1 MVIYED
7 MLHDG
12 IWRNSN
18 LYLEDGRLYAN
29 LSGARWIILAR
40 KVKDYTIQHGMGTLI
55 VDIDMTPIE
64 PEPVNYGGTLF
75 RLLDH
80 VVDVCIMDETQVVQQ
95 HWENPYVNYLDAEK
109 NYSKSEREVVDRLN
123 SQTQGY

>member
-29 LSGARWIILAR
+29 LSGSRWIVLAR
-40 KVKDYTIQHGMGTLI
+40 NVENYTIQFGMGTLI
-55 VDIDMTPIE
+55 VTMKPIAMD
-64 PEPVNYGGTLF
+64 GARTLF
-75 RLLDH
+75 RIIDKK
-80 VVDVCIMDETQVVQQ
+80 VSISIIDREDKISDF
-95 HWENPYVNYLDAEK
+95 WENPYRNYLDAEK
-109 NYSKSEREVVDRLN
+109 NYSKSEREVIDRLN

>member
-1 MVIYED
+1 MVKYED
-7 MLHDG
+7 MLRDG
-12 IWRNSN
+12 VWYNSN

-29 LSGARWIILAR
+29 LSGTRWIILAR
-40 KVKDYTIQHGMGTLI
+40 KVKDYTIQFGMGTLI

-75 RLLDH
+75 RLLGH
-80 VVDVCIMDETQVVQQ
+80 KVDICIMDEIQVVQQ

-109 NYSKSEREVVDRLN
+109 NYSKSEREVTDRLN
-123 SQTQGY
+123 SQTHGY

>member
-29 LSGARWIILAR
+29 LSGARWIVLAR

-75 RLLDH
+75 RLSGR
-80 VVDVCIMDETQVVQQ
+80 VVDICIMDETQVVQQ
-95 HWENPYVNYLDAEK
+95 HWENPYANYLDAEK

-123 SQTQGY
+123 SQTMYY

>member
-1 MVIYED
+1 MVIYEH

-29 LSGARWIILAR
+29 LSGTEWVVLAR
-40 KVKDYTIQHGMGTLI
+40 RVKDYTIQHGMSTLI

-75 RLLDH
+75 RLLGH
-80 VVDVCIMDETQVVQQ
+80 VVDICIMNEAQVVQQ
-95 HWENPYVNYLDAEK
+95 HWENPYVNYLDAK
-109 NYSKSEREVVDRLN
+109 NNYSESERKVVDRLN
-123 SQTQGY
+123 SQTMDH

>member
-29 LSGARWIILAR
+29 LSGSRWIVLAR
-40 KVKDYTIQHGMGTLI
+40 NVENYTIQFGMGTLI
-55 VDIDMTPIE
+55 VTMKPIAMD
-64 PEPVNYGGTLF
+64 GARTLF
-75 RLLDH
+75 RIIDKK
-80 VVDVCIMDETQVVQQ
+80 VSISIIDREDKISVF
-95 HWENPYVNYLDAEK
+95 WENPYRNYLDAEK
-109 NYSKSEREVVDRLN
+109 NYSKSEREVIDRLN

>member
-18 LYLEDGRLYAN
+18 LHFEDGRLYAN
-29 LSGARWIILAR
+29 LSGARWIVLAR
-40 KVKDYTIQHGMGTLI
+40 NVKNYTIQFGMGTLI

-75 RLLDH
+75 RLLGH
-80 VVDVCIMDETQVVQQ
+80 VVDICIMDETQVVQQ

-109 NYSKSEREVVDRLN
+109 NYSKSEREVVERLN

>member
-12 IWRNSN
+12 IWLNSN
-18 LYLEDGRLYAN
+18 LYLEDGCLYAN
-29 LSGARWIILAR
+29 LSGTRWIILAR

-75 RLLDH
+75 RLLGH
-80 VVDVCIMDETQVVQQ
+80 VVDICIMDETQVVQQ

-109 NYSKSEREVVDRLN
+109 NYSKSEREVVERLN

>member
-29 LSGARWIILAR
+29 LSGTEWVVLAR
-40 KVKDYTIQHGMGTLI
+40 RVKYYTIQHGMGTLI

-64 PEPVNYGGTLF
+64 PDYVNYGGTLF
-75 RLLDH
+75 RLLGH
-80 VVDVCIMDETQVVQQ
+80 VVDICIMNEAQVVQQ
-95 HWENPYVNYLDAEK
+95 HWENPYVNYLDAK
-109 NYSKSEREVVDRLN
+109 NNYSESERKVVDRLN
-123 SQTQGY
+123 SQTMYH

>member
-29 LSGARWIILAR
+29 LSGTEWVILAR
-40 KVKDYTIQHGMGTLI
+40 RVKDYSIQPGMGSLI
-55 VDIDMTPIE
+55 VDIDMPTIS
-64 PEPVNYGGTLF
+64 PEPVNYGGTLL
-75 RLLDH
+75 RLLGH
-80 VVDVCIMDETQVVQQ
+80 VVDICIMNESQVVQQ

-123 SQTQGY
+123 SQTMYH